1 MLKRWTPEED
11 EAVIRMVADGK
22 SLAYAAKQ
30 LGRSKGAVIGRWDR
44 KLRKLAASRGIYTVT
59 DLAKRCYR
67 RAKGRLKP
75 RPVSEHPGRS
85 RKQKPAKRAAKAAK
99 VKQAAPAPMPQ
110 PPEPVVYET
119 DLEAVEQL
127 YELRDDQCRWIHG
140 DTRRSGW
147 RFCTRQAVRGSYC
160 EEHAARAYEKPDR
173 KGAKECA
180 AT

>member
-1 MLKRWTPEED
+1 MIRHWTPEED

-30 LGRSKGAVIGRWDR
+30 LGRSRGAVIGRWDR
-44 KLRKLAASRGIYTVT
+44 KLRALAASRGIYTT
-59 DLAKRCYR
+59 RDLAKRCHR
-67 RAKGRLKP
+67 KRRGQTEKRATKPTKAMRAK
-75 RPVSEHPGRS
+75 
-85 RKQKPAKRAAKAAK
+85 QT
-99 VKQAAPAPMPQ
+99 APAPKPQ
-110 PPEPVVYET
+110 LPEPVIYET

-140 DTRRSGW
+140 DTRRGGW
-147 RFCTRQAVRGSYC
+147 RFCTRRAVRGSYC